1 MAARDS
7 DMVMLKLN
15 DALRIENN
23 FQKRSEILIFERIDK
38 FLALS
43 LVFGSLFVFSIEWVI
58 W

>member
-43 LVFGSLFVFSIEWVI
+43 LVFGSLFVFSIE
-58 W
+58 